1 MEPPRTV
8 FQPLAEIEIDAV
20 TPSNQ
25 GFTLTG
31 QGAGTDRSEYR
42 LDLHFELPLDNRTRT
57 VLGELLSQ
65 SELTI
70 SRRAAGIH
78 PRPLRPQRAPPRPP
92 PTPRPPPATPTP
104 LRARHRPS
112 PP

>member
-8 FQPLAEIEIDAV
+8 FQSLAEIEIDAV

-65 SELTI
+65 SELTV
-70 SRRAAGIH
+70 SRRAAGMQ
-78 PRPLRPQRAPPRPP
+78 PRPLRPQRAPPAPP
-92 PTPRPPPATPTP
+92 PPPPPP
-104 LRARHRPS
+104 LS
-112 PP
+112 PPPGPPL

>member
-1 MEPPRTV
+1 MEPTRTV
-8 FQPLAEIEIDAV
+8 FQPLAEIEIDAGA
-20 TPSNQ
+20 PSIQ

-31 QGAGTDRSEYR
+31 QGAGMDRSEYR

-70 SRRAAGIH
+70 SRRAAGMQ
-78 PRPLRPQRAPPRPP
+78 PRPLRPQRAPRAPRAPA
-92 PTPRPPPATPTP
+92 PPA
-104 LRARHRPS
+104 RNS
-112 PP
+112 